1 MAARLSEAA
10 LEPAP
15 APDAA
20 LRVERVE
27 DAAAAEW
34 DRYVAGHPEASAY
47 HDYAWR
53 NVVRT
58 AFGHDTHYFVVR
70 EGDVICGV
78 LPLVRL
84 KSALFGDFM
93 VSLPYFNYGGV
104 LATHA
109 RATEA
114 LLQAAADFART
125 LGVAHVELRHRGS
138 EHHRWPARTDKV
150 AMLLRLPGP
159 GESLDKMLP
168 SKLRSQVKRPVRE
181 GAQCVFGGAELLD
194 EFYAVF
200 AENMRDLGTPV
211 YAKSFFRT
219 ILTLFAERTWIAVVR
234 LHERPVAA
242 ALLLD
247 HRDTVEI
254 PWASSLQRVNKLS
267 INMFLYWNILQRAAS
282 RGCKLFDFGRSTVD
296 SGTFR
301 FKQQWGAQPLQLHW
315 HYWLAAGG
323 ELPRIN
329 PDNPKY
335 RLAVAAWR
343 KLPLAAANWLGPHI
357 VKNLP

>member
-1 MAARLSEAA
+1 MAASPSIAA
-10 LEPAP
+10 FEPAAVAEP
-15 APDAA
+15 A
-20 LRVERVE
+20 LRVERIE

-34 DRYVAGHPEASAY
+34 DAYVGEHAEASAY
-47 HDYAWR
+47 HGYAWR
-53 NVVRT
+53 SIVRT
-58 AFGHDTHYFVVR
+58 VFGHETHYLAVR
-70 EGDVICGV
+70 DQISLCGV

-109 RATEA
+109 RAREA
-114 LLQAAADFART
+114 LLQSTAELARS
-125 LGVAHVELRHRGS
+125 LGVSHVELRHRS
-138 EHHRWPARTDKV
+138 AEQSQWPARTDKV
-150 AMLLRLPGP
+150 AMLLNLPAA
-159 GESLDKMLP
+159 GESVDKILP

-181 GAQCVFGGAELLD
+181 GAQCVFGALELLD

-211 YAKSFFRT
+211 YGKSFFRT
-219 ILTLFAERTWIAVVR
+219 ILATFPQRTWIAIVR
-234 LHERPVAA
+234 LRDEPVAA

-254 PWASSLQRVNKLS
+254 PWASSLQRFNKLGV
-267 INMFLYWNILQRAAS
+267 NMFLYWNVLQRAAS
-282 RGCKLFDFGRSTVD
+282 RGCRVFDFGRSTVD
-296 SGTFR
+296 GGTFR
-301 FKQQWGAQPLQLHW
+301 FKRQWGAQPLQLHW
-315 HYWLAAGG
+315 HYCLPAGG
-323 ELPRIN
+323 ELPRLN

-343 KLPLAAANWLGPHI
+343 KLPLAVANRLGPHI
-357 VKNLP
+357 VRNLP